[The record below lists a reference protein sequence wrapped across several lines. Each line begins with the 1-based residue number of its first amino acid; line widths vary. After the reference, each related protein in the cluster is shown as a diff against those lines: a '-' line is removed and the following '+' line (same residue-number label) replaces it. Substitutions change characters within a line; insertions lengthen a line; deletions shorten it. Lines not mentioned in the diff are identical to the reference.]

1 MSGPL
6 ISVIVPVYNV
16 EPYLT
21 ACVESVLRQTYSNLE
36 VILLDD
42 GSTDGSGRLCDGFA
56 QKDARVRAVHQQN
69 SGVSAARNAG
79 LDMAK
84 GDYLYFLDGD
94 DWALETMV
102 EETVSIMEAGGYDLC
117 AWGMNIVQEGAEDIY
132 FGRWKRELFQF
143 PSEAEKRRFLC
154 RWVLPCRV
162 GWSVYCRVFRRDIIR
177 RFHLRFD
184 TGLTLFEDL
193 DFFVRYLSHCRNL
206 YYVPKPLYA
215 YRQHGASAMHT
226 NDLEKQLNGVLH
238 MARRQDRALS
248 SQPLF
253 RPFYLYGG
261 TVLSVLLWNFTQ
273 TGPEERGLVQAVRC
287 LEASV
292 DWDYLLEQARL
303 AAQDRAGIRKA
314 CGWRLGGQVNGLY
327 HYILTRDS
335 RAYCRANRFQRWFIS
350 LRTWKNKLMH
360 G

>member
-16 EPYLT
+16 EDYL
-21 ACVESVLRQTYSNLE
+21 AQCIGSIRRQTYANLE
-36 VILLDD
+36 IILVDD

-154 RWVLPCRV
+154 RWVLPC
-162 GWSVYCRVFRRDIIR
+162 SLLFCIR
-177 RFHLRFD
+177 
-184 TGLTLFEDL
+184 
-193 DFFVRYLSHCRNL
+193 
-206 YYVPKPLYA
+206 
-215 YRQHGASAMHT
+215 
-226 NDLEKQLNGVLH
+226 
-238 MARRQDRALS
+238 
-248 SQPLF
+248 
-253 RPFYLYGG
+253 
-261 TVLSVLLWNFTQ
+261 
-273 TGPEERGLVQAVRC
+273 
-287 LEASV
+287 
-292 DWDYLLEQARL
+292 
-303 AAQDRAGIRKA
+303 
-314 CGWRLGGQVNGLY
+314 
-327 HYILTRDS
+327 
-335 RAYCRANRFQRWFIS
+335 
-350 LRTWKNKLMH
+350 
-360 G
+360 

>member
-154 RWVLPCRV
+154 RCLKN
-162 GWSVYCRVFRRDIIR
+162 GK
-177 RFHLRFD
+177 
-184 TGLTLFEDL
+184 E
-193 DFFVRYLSHCRNL
+193 N
-206 YYVPKPLYA
+206 
-215 YRQHGASAMHT
+215 
-226 NDLEKQLNGVLH
+226 QL
-238 MARRQDRALS
+238 
-248 SQPLF
+248 
-253 RPFYLYGG
+253 
-261 TVLSVLLWNFTQ
+261 
-273 TGPEERGLVQAVRC
+273 
-287 LEASV
+287 
-292 DWDYLLEQARL
+292 
-303 AAQDRAGIRKA
+303 
-314 CGWRLGGQVNGLY
+314 
-327 HYILTRDS
+327 
-335 RAYCRANRFQRWFIS
+335 
-350 LRTWKNKLMH
+350 
-360 G
+360 